1 MKASTPLE
9 SMRPLSLAQ
18 DFDKGGKM
26 LEKVSRDAAHTQVGP
41 IPLPVQEDNI
51 LGDGVPVG
59 VQENPLDPG
68 RVVDETHNHLVKS
81 NTNDVARTDAS
92 AHDRAPN
99 EEEWNRHVEEVWLH
113 RPSVLPAQCLQ
124 TNLNALSNILSGV
137 DFPEQKEAMRLVGSL
152 QSLTGLFVR
161 EEEYKLGLL
170 RAQE

>member
-1 MKASTPLE
+1 
-9 SMRPLSLAQ
+9 MRPLNLSQ
-18 DFDKGGKM
+18 NVNKGSQM
-26 LEKVSRDAAHTQVGP
+26 FEKVSPDAAHTQVGP
-41 IPLPVQEDNI
+41 IPPPVNEDKV
-51 LGDGVPVG
+51 LSDGMPIRTK
-59 VQENPLDPG
+59 EDSLHPG
-68 RVVDETHNHLVKS
+68 FVVDETHNHLVDS

-99 EEEWNRHVEEVWLH
+99 EEEWNRHIEEVWLH

-124 TNLNALSNILSGV
+124 TNLNALSNILSGA

-152 QSLTGLFVR
+152 QSLAGLFVR